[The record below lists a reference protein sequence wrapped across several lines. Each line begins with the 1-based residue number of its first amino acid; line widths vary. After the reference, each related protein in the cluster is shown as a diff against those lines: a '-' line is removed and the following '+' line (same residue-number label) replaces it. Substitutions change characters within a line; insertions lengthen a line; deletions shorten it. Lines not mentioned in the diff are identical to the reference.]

1 MLQRI
6 TDLYIDGFRNMK
18 LGNKLWFLIAIKLLI
33 LFGVIKLFFFPDV
46 LHTQFDNDVHRSAYV
61 LEHLTQRK

>member
-1 MLQRI
+1 MFQRI

-18 LGNKLWFLIAIKLLI
+18 LGNMLWFLIAIKLLI

-46 LHTQFDNDVHRSAYV
+46 LHTLFDNDTHRSAYV
-61 LEHLTQRK
+61 LKHLTQRK

>member
-1 MLQRI
+1 MLRRI

-18 LGNKLWFLIAIKLLI
+18 TGKTLWFLVALKLVI
-33 LFGVIKLFFFPDV
+33 MFGVIKLFFFPDV
-46 LHTQFDNDVHRSAYV
+46 LHTQFENDIHRSAYV